1 MAYKIAVASSDGKWI
16 NVSFGE
22 AKQFL
27 IYQVKEDKQI
37 SLLEIREYDEQVN
50 GDSANENQGNSC
62 GIEAGCGS
70 GGGCHRGGESPK
82 IALVQDCRS
91 ILCKR
96 LGIQVRKQLERRAI
110 SAFDLDAE
118 IAGTLE
124 IIVNY
129 FDRLDHH
136 KTLAGF
142 ARH

>member
-1 MAYKIAVASSDGKWI
+1 MTYKIAVASSDGKWI

-37 SLLEIREYDEQVN
+37 SLLEIREYDEQIKGESV
-50 GDSANENQGNSC
+50 NENQGNNC
-62 GIEAGCGS
+62 GIEVSCGS
-70 GGGCHRGGESPK
+70 RSGCHRNGDSPQ

-96 LGIQVRKQLERRAI
+96 LGVQVRKQLERYAI
-110 SAFDLDAE
+110 SAFDLEAE

-136 KTLAGF
+136 RTLAGF
-142 ARH
+142 SHH